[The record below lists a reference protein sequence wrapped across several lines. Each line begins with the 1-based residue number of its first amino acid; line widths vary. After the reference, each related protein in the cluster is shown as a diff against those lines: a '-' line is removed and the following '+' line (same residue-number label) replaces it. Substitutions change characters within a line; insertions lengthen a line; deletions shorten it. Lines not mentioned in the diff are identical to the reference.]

1 LPEFEQLDVPIRIGV
16 VSDTHLVNPERGIPD
31 RVLDLLQG
39 CDLILHA
46 GDINR
51 LWVLDELRQ
60 VAPVHA
66 VVGNNDA
73 PELQE
78 SLPVERYYK
87 IGPHRIGLLHG
98 HALEGR
104 RPATARNVALD
115 RMRGVVDC
123 VIYGHSHKPEIE
135 HREGMLMIN
144 PGSPTQPR
152 WAPAA
157 TIAILDVGDLI
168 GARLIEV

>member
-16 VSDTHLVNPERGIPD
+16 VSDTHLVNPARGIPD
-31 RVLDLLQG
+31 RVFDLLRG
-39 CDLILHA
+39 SDLILHA

-51 LWVLDELRQ
+51 LWVLDELRH

-66 VVGNNDA
+66 VAGNNDD

-78 SLPVERYYK
+78 LLPMERYYQ

-98 HALEGR
+98 HVLAGR
-104 RPATARNVALD
+104 KSATARNVALD

-135 HREGMLMIN
+135 HREGVLMIN

-157 TIAILDVGDLI
+157 TLAILEVGVTI
-168 GARLIEV
+168 EARLIEV